1 MLSKCSGPSC
11 VSHFLHLG
19 DGMLFRLTAVSDPG
33 RLEYFWLCN
42 SCSLTMTLRLSE
54 DGSAIA
60 IPLAKLTQGSLDE
73 IEHIS
78 PGQEKGLVLRS
89 VTFPVPEPLR
99 DRARARLK
107 GGRRVA

>member
-1 MLSKCSGPSC
+1 MLSTCNGPSC
-11 VSHFLHLG
+11 VSPFLHLG
-19 DGMLFRLTAVSDPG
+19 DGMLFLLTAISDPG

-42 SCSLTMTLRLSE
+42 SYLLTMTLRMSG

-60 IPLAKLTQGSLDE
+60 IPLAKLTQGSLNE
-73 IEHIS
+73 IDHIS
-78 PGQEKGLVLRS
+78 TGQEKGLVLRS

-99 DRARARLK
+99 GRAGARLK